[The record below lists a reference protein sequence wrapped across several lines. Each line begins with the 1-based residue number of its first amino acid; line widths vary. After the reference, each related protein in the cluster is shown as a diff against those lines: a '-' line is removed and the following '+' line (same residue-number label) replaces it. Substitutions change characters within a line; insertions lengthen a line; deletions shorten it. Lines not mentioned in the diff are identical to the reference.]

1 MPTAGRLA
9 GAITYGALAL
19 YLSELLRPVF
29 EEEGLTLTFTL
40 SNGVIGVLV
49 GWIIAG
55 SRAGRGYPAAIGY
68 GITAGVALVFWFA
81 FVWSFLEMIERSLD
95 KRYKG
100 ALEAV
105 TDIFNLGMESVV
117 EGATPVTIGT
127 LVVGALMAALVTD
140 FIGQRLP

>member
-105 TDIFNLGMESVV
+105 M

>member
-40 SNGVIGVLV
+40 SNGAIGVLV